1 MLGGLDLGGHFYEL
15 RISLFSG
22 RGLVLQGSVLGSK
35 LGVEKAVS
43 NKVIAFADDR
53 SSKDKVSCE
62 KLQIDP
68 VKLSKQT
75 ISEHRKSSAG
85 MQSDS
90 NR

>member
-35 LGVEKAVS
+35 LGIEKAVS
-43 NKVIAFADDR
+43 NKVIVFADD

-85 MQSDS
+85 M
-90 NR
+90 